1 MKAASQDD
9 LWMINHYRKPLS
21 QIKLHDQVSMSYSG
35 IVTADLDHATLT
47 QVDDETRAELERAAD
62 NYVNGPDRLKAAM
75 IRAARAGEKPATI
88 ARAIGYA
95 YTYDF
100 TAKLIREDRAANPQ
114 AYAAD
119 A

>member
-1 MKAASQDD
+1 
-9 LWMINHYRKPLS
+9 
-21 QIKLHDQVSMSYSG
+21 MSYSG
-35 IVTADLDHATLT
+35 VVTTMTDHATLT
-47 QVDDETRAELERAAD
+47 DMDESTARELADAAEAYERA
-62 NYVNGPDRLKAAM
+62 PDRLKAAM
-75 IRAARAGEKPATI
+75 VRAARKGDKPATI

-100 TAKLIREDRAANPQ
+100 TAKLIREDRAANPD

>member
-1 MKAASQDD
+1 
-9 LWMINHYRKPLS
+9 
-21 QIKLHDQVSMSYSG
+21 MSYSG
-35 IVTADLDHATLT
+35 IVTVDLDHATLT
-47 QVDDETRAELERAAD
+47 YMDSDTRAELEQAAD

-75 IRAARAGEKPATI
+75 IRAARKGDKPATI

-100 TAKLIREDRAANPQ
+100 TAKLIREDRTANPD
-114 AYAAD
+114 AYAD

>member
-1 MKAASQDD
+1 
-9 LWMINHYRKPLS
+9 
-21 QIKLHDQVSMSYSG
+21 MSYSG

-47 QVDDETRAELERAAD
+47 DVDSDTRADLEQAAD
-62 NYVNGPDRLKAAM
+62 NYVNGPDRLKRAI
-75 IRAARAGEKPATI
+75 IRAARSGEKPAAI

-100 TAKLIREDRAANPQ
+100 TAKLVREDKAANPGR
-114 AYAAD
+114 YPAD